1 MEVLRPSL
9 LIDYKFVSVNN
20 ESRNITVAW
29 SCKLDLFIVLHP
41 DPPVQPSKRKGG
53 FVGGGE
59 GGLVIIVQYFCTSA
73 GISVAQSDWVIWQL
87 SHLYCTS
94 LPQTT

>member
-29 SCKLDLFIVLHP
+29 SCKLDLFIVSHLNP
-41 DPPVQPSKRKGG
+41 LRRKGG
-53 FVGGGE
+53 LVGRGGG
-59 GGLVIIVQYFCTSA
+59 A
-73 GISVAQSDWVIWQL
+73 GDYSTIF
-87 SHLYCTS
+87 LYLRWNFSGTIG
-94 LPQTT
+94 